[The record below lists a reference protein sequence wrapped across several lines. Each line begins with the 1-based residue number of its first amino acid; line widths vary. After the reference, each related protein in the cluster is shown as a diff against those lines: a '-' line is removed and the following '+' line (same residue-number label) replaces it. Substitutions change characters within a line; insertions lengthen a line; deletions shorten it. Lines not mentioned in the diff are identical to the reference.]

1 MSQRKSL
8 VLACL
13 ALSALSV
20 LAGCG
25 QSGGNAIAADPPSN
39 SNSSSTSGSTGDP
52 TGLTQN
58 WDKNLPSGS
67 RFTVLTAFN
76 NQAVRD
82 NETGLVW
89 ERSPSSS
96 TVSWYD
102 AVRTC
107 WQRQVGGRMGWHLP
121 TIEEL
126 STLVDPTVPATGP
139 ALPSGHPFTNV
150 IASTYW
156 STTTDVRVPFL
167 PTQAWEVRFGIP
179 GQVGDSGK
187 DNLQYFW
194 CVRGSGNGD
203 KYK

>member
-1 MSQRKSL
+1 MRSFGL
-8 VLACL
+8 VA
-13 ALSALSV
+13 SV
-20 LAGCG
+20 LCLLLGTLPAQAAKPGSSPTDL
-25 QSGGNAIAADPPSN
+25 SGV
-39 SNSSSTSGSTGDP
+39 
-52 TGLTQN
+52 TQN
-58 WDKNLPSGS
+58 WDTKLPNDS
-67 RFTVLTAFN
+67 RFTILPDFN

-89 ERSPSSS
+89 ERSPSTSQA
-96 TVSWYD
+96 SWYD
-102 AVRTC
+102 AIRVC

-126 STLVDPTVPATGP
+126 STLVDSTTPAPGP
-139 ALPSGHPFTNV
+139 ALPTGHPFINV

-156 STTTDVRVPFL
+156 STTTDVRVQFL
-167 PTQAWEVRFGIP
+167 PTQAWEVRFGNQ

-187 DNLQYFW
+187 DNPQYFW